1 MHHQWSLGHL
11 HLLLWKNQQKCYSTF
26 CEQHHRRKLKA
37 TAPKAANSPNNRA
50 CIVNFPGNTTIPKD
64 FAWKL
69 KAPDFIASLEA
80 RQWKQEASLVKSYF
94 QHTDTPEDTPNQMM
108 TVLNGT
114 FHKII
119 KAKNADVKL
128 KAYGAKTLV
137 VPKIV
142 IGTQRTIK
150 ERHQNSMKKRDMNWS
165 VSCFYVAID
174 KARHRC
180 LITSLPSM

>member
-1 MHHQWSLGHL
+1 
-11 HLLLWKNQQKCYSTF
+11 
-26 CEQHHRRKLKA
+26 
-37 TAPKAANSPNNRA
+37 
-50 CIVNFPGNTTIPKD
+50 
-64 FAWKL
+64 
-69 KAPDFIASLEA
+69 
-80 RQWKQEASLVKSYF
+80 
-94 QHTDTPEDTPNQMM
+94 MM

-165 VSCFYVAID
+165 VSFYDHKIIVIIPFLLLFQGFYVAID

-180 LITSLPSM
+180 LITSLPRTRRNLTNS